1 MHSAGE
7 VGDVALPDAHVA
19 RGVEGE
25 VWAGVEAGQLRTGGA
40 QQPCQ
45 EWIKTLNFETAALAG
60 SLGRV
65 SCVTDIGKFSK
76 YLG

>member
-25 VWAGVEAGQLRTGGA
+25 VGAGVEAGQLRTGGA
-40 QQPCQ
+40 QQPCHQ
-45 EWIKTLNFETAALAG
+45 
-60 SLGRV
+60 SRM
-65 SCVTDIGKFSK
+65 D
-76 YLG
+76 